1 MIEVDYWL
9 KNAGSYEDGIAI
21 LKRYNP
27 KSIHIRIFERSNTE
41 FNRRKLFEMITEL
54 YKSGKIGNY
63 KDPEKRIQEVMSDA
77 EWKSAPDRIKDLNE
91 EAKKKFKEC
100 ARIHSNLVRLT
111 HEAKEYARPHQKNE
125 VRYINAINSYL
136 KLHNAG
142 LLANQLLDM
151 DDEVADMF
159 YKIDYWKLHNRLPDE
174 SASVNEIS
182 EPLHELERKLRN
194 LRARRSKIKKK
205 ENAAA
210 DLLRIEEEIVS
221 IEKKVNGLI

>member
-9 KNAGSYEDGIAI
+9 KNSGSYEDGIAI
-21 LKRYNP
+21 LKRYVP

-41 FNRRKLFEMITEL
+41 FNRKKIFKMISDL
-54 YKSGKIGNY
+54 YKSGKNGNG
-63 KDPEKRIQEVMSDA
+63 KAPEKIVQEVMSDK
-77 EWKSAPDRIKDLNE
+77 EWKSAPDSVKELNE
-91 EAKKKFKEC
+91 AVKKKYKEC

-111 HEAKEYARPHQKNE
+111 QEAKEYARPHHKNE
-125 VRYINAINSYL
+125 ARYINAINSYL
-136 KLHNAG
+136 KSHDAG

-151 DDEVADMF
+151 DDEVAEMF
-159 YKIDYWKLHNRLPDE
+159 YKIDYWKVHNRLPGE
-174 SASVNEIS
+174 SASLNETT

-210 DLLRIEEEIVS
+210 EMLRIEEEIVL
-221 IEKKVNGLI
+221 IEKK